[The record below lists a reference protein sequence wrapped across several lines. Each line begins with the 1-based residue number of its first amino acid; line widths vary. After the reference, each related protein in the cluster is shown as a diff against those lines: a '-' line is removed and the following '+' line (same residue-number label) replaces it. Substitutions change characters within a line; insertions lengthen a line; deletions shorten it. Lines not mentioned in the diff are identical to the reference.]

1 MKTQTTNSPVHCAL
15 AAVRYARVLYDIGV
29 PADRVQK
36 TREIFEEVPQLH
48 DIFVNP
54 TIALKKKQSVI
65 DRVFPEEMRNFLK
78 VVCKSQ
84 RMDLISDIFRSYDA
98 ICDEHNKVL
107 NARLTCTAP
116 PSEEP
121 KKGMEAF
128 LCGKYGAKKANIEV
142 SQDPALLGGFILRV
156 GSDEYDWSMIGR
168 LNRLEQRLK

>member
-1 MKTQTTNSPVHCAL
+1 M
-15 AAVRYARVLYDIGV
+15 
-29 PADRVQK
+29 
-36 TREIFEEVPQLH
+36 
-48 DIFVNP
+48 NP

-78 VVCKSQ
+78 VVCKYQ
-84 RMDLISDIFRSYDA
+84 RMDLISDIFNSYDA
-98 ICDEHNKVL
+98 ICDEQNKVL

-116 PSEEP
+116 PSEEQ

-142 SQDPALLGGFILRV
+142 SQDTALLGGFILRV
-156 GSDEYDWSMIGR
+156 GSDEYDWSMRGR